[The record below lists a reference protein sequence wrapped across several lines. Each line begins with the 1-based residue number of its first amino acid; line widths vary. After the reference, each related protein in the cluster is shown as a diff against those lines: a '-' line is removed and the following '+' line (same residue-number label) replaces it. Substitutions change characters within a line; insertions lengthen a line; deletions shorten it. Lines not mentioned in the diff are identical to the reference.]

1 MSELTINYFSFLK
14 HIPMLP
20 HFFDWLIKIK
30 IRLSGKKTLD
40 YIDQIERKVLTWQQT
55 TASSH
60 KSGGVQFNVDGKEIG
75 HIHSNGLLDVFLKLN
90 VAEQLI
96 REGRVTEHRTIKNSG
111 WLSFQIKTEQDILFA
126 IELLEYSYL
135 FKM

>member
-1 MSELTINYFSFLK
+1 MPQLTINYFSFLK
-14 HIPMLP
+14 HIPLLP
-20 HFFDWLIKIK
+20 QFFDWLIKIQV
-30 IRLSGKKTLD
+30 RLSGKKTLD
-40 YIDQIERKVLTWQQT
+40 YIDQIEQKVLTWQQT
-55 TASSH
+55 TSHLH

-75 HIHSNGLLDVFLKLN
+75 HIHSNGLLDVLLNLK
-90 VAEQLI
+90 VKEQLV

-111 WLSFQIKTEQDILFA
+111 WLSFQVKTEQDILFA